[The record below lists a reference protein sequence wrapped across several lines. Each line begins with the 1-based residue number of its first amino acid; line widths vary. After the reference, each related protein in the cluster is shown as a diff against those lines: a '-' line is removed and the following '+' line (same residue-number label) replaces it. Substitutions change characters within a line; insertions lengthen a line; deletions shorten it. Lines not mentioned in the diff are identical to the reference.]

1 MIVDFYGRAMG
12 QPADGAGGPVEA
24 GLDHR
29 LEKAAL
35 TRADGLGQRA
45 VLQLDE
51 RRHGAGDGFQR
62 RLALQCG
69 EAGLGTMQQA
79 AHA

>member
-1 MIVDFYGRAMG
+1 MVVDFHRGALR
-12 QPADGAGGPVEA
+12 QPADGAGRPVEA
-24 GLDHR
+24 DLEHR

-45 VLQLDE
+45 VLQLDQ
-51 RRHGAGDGFQR
+51 RRHGAGDGFQS
-62 RLALQCG
+62 RLALQG
-69 EAGLGTMQQA
+69 GQAGFGMVHQV